1 MSSNAA
7 RILDNH
13 VFRTTDTSHTR
24 RHRARNARRLLSA
37 VPQPRHTARSSA
49 VRLHPVDLGPWD
61 D

>member
-1 MSSNAA
+1 MSSNAV

-13 VFRTTDTSHTR
+13 VFRATDTSHTR
-24 RHRARNARRLLSA
+24 RHRARNAQRLLSA
-37 VPQPRHTARSSA
+37 VPQPRPTSGGSA